1 MGWSKVPG
9 TYVGEVYP
17 VWRQWEKMCLN
28 LKRLEA
34 PGKGELGAGGGSTLS
49 EARERRD
56 RMSGKE
62 EEKWDERQGGG
73 GMG

>member
-1 MGWSKVPG
+1 
-9 TYVGEVYP
+9 
-17 VWRQWEKMCLN
+17 MCLI
-28 LKRLEA
+28 LKRFEA
-34 PGKGELGAGGGSTLS
+34 PGKGESWWVGSTLS